1 MKRVAVVGAG
11 TMGAGIA
18 LAVARSN
25 FDVILLE
32 VDSEMRDRA
41 QERMR
46 NDAERLAAQD
56 ALGRITMAASI
67 AQLQSVDVVIEAIS
81 EDLELKRRLFTDL
94 ERAVGP
100 EVILATNTSSLSV
113 SQIAHGMN
121 VPGRFL
127 GLHFFNPATIMRL
140 VEIVRTDATDP
151 AVLAVAHAF
160 VESLGKTA
168 VEAADTPGFIV
179 NRVARPYY
187 LQALHAL
194 ENGIAPAEDLDALAR
209 GAGFAMGPFELMDL
223 IGLDINLATTQSVY
237 ERTGEERL
245 APVATQ
251 VRMVGEGKLGRKTS
265 AGFYAYPNG
274 RAAKKAVPQAPTAP
288 PFNEDEVITV
298 LGYGD
303 LADQIVELLSQHY
316 AHVLHVAMDDQ
327 LDEVSEETTILFDI
341 GDGTS
346 DRGEMLAQ
354 LDRALPADTVIYA
367 DAYATPLSKYNRKF
381 AHPERFVGYG
391 IVGSFDSQQ
400 IVEIV
405 DLELMSDDALGL
417 AEELFAALQKHV
429 TLVADS
435 PGLFLGRAIAS
446 IVNEAVYAVQE
457 EVATADDIDV
467 AMRLGTNY
475 PLGPIAWGREIGGAR
490 VARILVDLANAE
502 GHQYGPARALW
513 VLDAQEESDDAESP
527 LAKASY
533 LG

>member
-1 MKRVAVVGAG
+1 MGAG

-25 FDVILLE
+25 FEVVLLE
-32 VDSEMRDRA
+32 VDAGVRQRA

-46 NDAERLAAQD
+46 KDAQRLAIEA
-56 ALGRITMAASI
+56 ALERITMVASVEE
-67 AQLQSVDVVIEAIS
+67 LQGSDLVIEAIS
-81 EDLELKRRLFTDL
+81 EDLGLKRGLFSGL
-94 ERAVGP
+94 ERALGP

-113 SQIAHGMN
+113 AEIAQGMN
-121 VPGRFL
+121 VPGRFI
-127 GLHFFNPATIMRL
+127 GLHFFNPATLMQL

-151 AVLAVAHAF
+151 AVTAVARAF

-194 ENGIAPAEDLDALAR
+194 ERGVAPAEDLDALAR
-209 GAGFAMGPFELMDL
+209 GAGFRMGPFELMDL
-223 IGLDINLATTQSVY
+223 IGLDINLATTQSIY
-237 ERTGEERL
+237 ERTGAERL
-245 APVATQ
+245 APVGTQ
-251 VRMVGEGKLGRKTS
+251 LRMVGEGKLGRKTG
-265 AGFYAYPNG
+265 AGFYSYANG
-274 RAAKKAVPQAPTAP
+274 SAAKKVALEAPVAP

-298 LGYGD
+298 LGFGD

-316 AHVLHVAMDDQ
+316 THVLQVAMDDQ
-327 LDEVSEETTILFDI
+327 LDELSDETTILFDI

-346 DRGEMLAQ
+346 DRGEILSQ

-367 DAYATPLSKYNRKF
+367 DAYATPLGKLSRKLS
-381 AHPERFVGYG
+381 HPERFVGYG

-429 TLVADS
+429 ILVADS

-457 EVATADDIDV
+457 EVASADDVDI

-490 VARILVDLANAE
+490 VARILLDLANAE
-502 GHQYGPARALW
+502 GPQYGPARALW
-513 VLDAQEESDDAESP
+513 VLDAHEDPSDVDPLLQKAET
-527 LAKASY
+527 